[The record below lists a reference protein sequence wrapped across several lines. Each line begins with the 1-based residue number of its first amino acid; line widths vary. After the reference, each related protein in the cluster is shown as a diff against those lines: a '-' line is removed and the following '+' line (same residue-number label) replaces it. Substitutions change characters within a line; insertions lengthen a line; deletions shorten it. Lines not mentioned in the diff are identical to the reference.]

1 MDVYSNFLSIIQNGF
16 KSRKLFVD
24 IPKSRKLIKLILF
37 FIKEGLFL
45 GFEEVKLD
53 FDYFRIYLKY
63 DGNKP
68 VISGIIRVSKVSRP
82 MSIKVST
89 LRRLYK
95 PTFILVLSTVQGY
108 KNGYQA
114 LCNNLGGSFF
124 CIIY

>member
-1 MDVYSNFLSIIQNGF
+1 MDVYSNFLSRVQNGF
-16 KSRKLFVD
+16 KAKKLFVD
-24 IPKSRKLIKLILF
+24 VPKSRKLKKVILF

-45 GFEEVKLD
+45 GFEEINLN
-53 FDYFRIYLKY
+53 FDYFRVYLKY

-82 MSIKVST
+82 VALKVST

-95 PTFILVLSTVQGY
+95 PTFIIVMSTMQGY

-114 LCNNLGGSFF
+114 LKENIGGSFF